1 MNTIGANIKQLRKI
15 HNLNQTDLANK
26 IGVSQGSLSDLESG
40 KGKPAIETVFSICSE
55 FGCSYEWLLTG
66 KEHSTIGELSGTV
79 VELLQTVKGLN
90 PREQLEL

>member
-1 MNTIGANIKQLRKI
+1 MDQL
-15 HNLNQTDLANK
+15 LAQ
-26 IGVSQGSLSDLESG
+26 IVVWRRF
-40 KGKPAIETVFSICSE
+40 KPAIETVISICSE

-90 PREQLEL
+90 PREQLELLQIAKIKRDLL